1 MSVLSGGNIGIE
13 ITICVAKIL
22 RVLLRYLR
30 LLKTLI
36 GGNIGMESTNDD
48 VTRKSS
54 CIVINLPTALL
65 KKRMIYC
72 FQILTMQLNYQI
84 VSYKCGY
91 MLIRIVRYS
100 TQSVTT

>member
-1 MSVLSGGNIGIE
+1 MSVLSGGNIGKE

-36 GGNIGMESTNDD
+36 GGNIGMKSTNYD

-54 CIVINLPTALL
+54 CIVIHLSTVLL
-65 KKRMIYC
+65 KTMMIYC
-72 FQILTMQLNYQI
+72 FQILTMQLNYNR
-84 VSYKCGY
+84 VPYKCGH
-91 MLIRIVRYS
+91 MLIRIVSYS